1 MRIQI
6 AERLKPYSHVP
17 GTFCVLPGS
26 HLRLQIFPALL
37 RVHELVGTIP
47 VLFAEI
53 NLGISG
59 PVKDFTVSQDLEHGF
74 VQVWGHASNGYFR
87 FNLNASSEGKFF
99 ITIEKAPKEGLVLNS
114 LKIRQGDSIVISR
127 NCLEQKEAQGYI
139 PPVTDRLSMGFHKA
153 QDWSLMQSRLAMEEI
168 MPIWLRLGQLIPP
181 IPNAPH
187 EGTALLMDHCREA
200 IESRNILDIVSEF
213 QNLFLAGFEG
223 MLSPRLTD
231 DLHQGF
237 DLPEPASGSKLSTL
251 VLLTE
256 GSSLIRSLFIKAESM
271 RLHILPALPPE
282 FHCGRM
288 LGVQYDGIGAVDLE
302 WSKKTIRRLIFHS
315 HKEGEIAFDFQQG
328 IKSFRLRMGGRDRG
342 KRYESSETIPIQPD
356 CQYFLDNFMR

>member
-37 RVHELVGTIP
+37 RVHDLEGPFP

-53 NLGISG
+53 NLGITG

-74 VQVWGHASNGYFR
+74 VQVWGQAKNGYFR
-87 FNLNASSEGKFF
+87 FNVNASSDGKFF
-99 ITIEKAPKEGLVLNS
+99 ITIERAPKEGLVLNS
-114 LKIRQGDSIVISR
+114 LKIRQGDIIEVSK
-127 NCLEQKEAQGYI
+127 NCIEQKEGPGYI
-139 PPVTDRLSMGFHKA
+139 PPVTDRLSLGFHKA
-153 QDWSLMQSRLAMEEI
+153 QDWSLMHSRMAMEEI
-168 MPIWLRLGQLIPP
+168 MPLWMRLGQLIPP
-181 IPNAPH
+181 ISNAPH
-187 EGTALLMDHCREA
+187 EGTALLIDHCREV

-231 DLHQGF
+231 ELHQGF
-237 DLPEPASGSKLSTL
+237 DLPEPVAGSKLSPL

-256 GSSLIRSLFIKAESM
+256 GSSLIRSLFVKAERG

-288 LGVQYDGIGAVDLE
+288 LGIQYDGIGAVDME

-328 IKSFRLRMGGRDRG
+328 IKSFRLRMGSHDRG
-342 KRYESSETIPIQPD
+342 TRYETAQPISIQPN